1 MAQESPT
8 EELLF
13 PEQQTKQDDKD
24 ILDYDKAKEIAL
36 RGGVGIFS
44 VTRGLNGQTLE
55 LTAFVC
61 DQDNDLVEI
70 HCSKNEDSA
79 GYAITNYMFVNTVD
93 EEKVI
98 SWTPRMIK
106 KETAANMKRMFAAI
120 FSHKD

>member
-1 MAQESPT
+1 MSQESPA

-13 PEQQTKQDDKD
+13 PEQQTSQDDKD
-24 ILDYDKAKEIAL
+24 ILDYDNAKEAAL
-36 RGGVGIFS
+36 KGGVGIFS

-70 HCSKNEDSA
+70 HCSKNEDPA
-79 GYAITNYMFVNTVD
+79 GYAITNYMFADTVD
-93 EEKVI
+93 EEKVM

-106 KETAANMKRMFAAI
+106 KETVANMKKVFAAI
-120 FSHKD
+120 FSHKS